1 MQAIIWAL
9 KHPKEY
15 ERIEELIAHYHTALT
30 NANAEM
36 AKDYPLEM
44 ATENSRCYMAC
55 MARRFVLRRVSKND
69 EFCIKHEEFCIKNE
83 ELCI

>member
-55 MARRFVLRRVSKND
+55 MVASYSGVSVKMMNFALNTRNFVLKTRNFVFK
-69 EFCIKHEEFCIKNE
+69 
-83 ELCI
+83 

>member
-44 ATENSRCYMAC
+44 ATEKLPLLHGLHG
-55 MARRFVLRRVSKND
+55 RFVLRRVSKND